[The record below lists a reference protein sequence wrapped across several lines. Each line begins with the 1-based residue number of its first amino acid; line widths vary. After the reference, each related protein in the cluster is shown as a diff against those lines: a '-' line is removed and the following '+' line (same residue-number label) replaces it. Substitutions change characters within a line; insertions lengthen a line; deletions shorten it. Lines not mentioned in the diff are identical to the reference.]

1 MPTLP
6 SCHLPVDSAAFER
19 RHRRKSGCTLKF
31 VESGWP
37 TVVSIDAALDSV
49 TFLADRTP
57 ATDQDDY
64 FAELS
69 HYRDGAM
76 FVASYAGTTEWEC
89 HGTGDEIVLVING
102 ETTLILLIDDVEISH
117 KLGPHEFLVVPQAVW
132 HRFETP
138 VGVQIMS
145 VTPQPTDHRVD
156 HP

>member
-1 MPTLP
+1 MASPRESVHALAARPTITSGCTHLPTLP

-102 ETTLILLIDDVEISH
+102 ETTLIPAYRRCRDLA
-117 KLGPHEFLVVPQAVW
+117 QAW
-132 HRFETP
+132 P
-138 VGVQIMS
+138 S
-145 VTPQPTDHRVD
+145 
-156 HP
+156 